1 VRLTRPVAAILALA
15 LAAGIWW
22 FSDRQQPI
30 VFEETFFQLLLAKT
44 LHFTLFGMLAFL
56 LLRAL
61 GGEQP
66 RPPHFAAALLLAAG
80 WGLLDE
86 WHQSWVPGRNALAWD
101 VVLDAAGAATFLLIA
116 EVVRRRRLRTSA

>member
-1 VRLTRPVAAILALA
+1 
-15 LAAGIWW
+15 
-22 FSDRQQPI
+22 
-30 VFEETFFQLLLAKT
+30 
-44 LHFTLFGMLAFL
+44 
-56 LLRAL
+56 
-61 GGEQP
+61 
-66 RPPHFAAALLLAAG
+66 LLLAAG